1 MSQIGQKTWPPR
13 TNESSQWAG
22 LRNDWPYLPHRLSY
36 QNQTSWAYV
45 QNEPGK
51 LPTKAFWAQPIGGA
65 INAKNLYLK
74 DHWTEF
80 HQIWYE
86 YSRGDYWLI
95 PWVPWWNVKVGVACA
110 SLTVSED
117 SLVRG
122 GHVFWPIWLIYNRNV
137 YFHPLRLCPNFGVDR
152 VNISKLL
159 FILLFFTLCKLAKNL
174 IRRTFMVWLAFL

>member
-80 HQIWYE
+80 HQIWYA

-95 PWVPWWNVKVGVACA
+95 SWVPWWNVKVGVACA
-110 SLTVSED
+110 SLTVIFGV
-117 SLVRG
+117 L
-122 GHVFWPIWLIYNRNV
+122 LIYG
-137 YFHPLRLCPNFGVDR
+137 RLEGPRDMKLGTWTINDVQILHKKFGPRGRYD
-152 VNISKLL
+152 IE
-159 FILLFFTLCKLAKNL
+159 CKLWIILPVAPQVLLTWNV
-174 IRRTFMVWLAFL
+174 THTSSW